1 MLLHD
6 ELKLEGKMRSVFP
19 GHFRPTNEALTSLWN
34 QAIFA
39 VDANVLLNF
48 YRYSFDA
55 RHELG
60 SKLNFVKDNLF
71 IPHQAAKEFLNRR
84 LSVTAGQANE
94 YRGAIRTLTELHD
107 TLSNQKKHP
116 FLTGST
122 LSSFDVI
129 YRDIIQQLESQEE
142 MLMSRLSKDE
152 ILDLIEKLFHKK
164 TGTSLTDVQLKS
176 LALEGE
182 ERYKNE
188 IPPGYRDGKK
198 DASGDPFRKYG
209 DLIIWKQI
217 INKAK
222 EATKPVIFVTDDKKD
237 DWWLEQSGRTIGPR
251 AELLQEFIAETSNNF
266 WMYTVDRFIAEAAH
280 IRNTKVNAEVI
291 AEIRG
296 LSEEAKSNAAASE
309 NNNLIPA
316 SDINPK
322 RLSGDEILQE
332 LKEFLDSHPSE
343 DRSVGL
349 KYFVT
354 NYLGSQNYEIKHSY
368 GIINFLADTGYIEL
382 FETEKN
388 DRIIRR
394 IRLV

>member
-1 MLLHD
+1 
-6 ELKLEGKMRSVFP
+6 
-19 GHFRPTNEALTSLWN
+19 
-34 QAIFA
+34 
-39 VDANVLLNF
+39 
-48 YRYSFDA
+48 
-55 RHELG
+55 
-60 SKLNFVKDNLF
+60 
-71 IPHQAAKEFLNRR
+71 
-84 LSVTAGQANE
+84 
-94 YRGAIRTLTELHD
+94 
-107 TLSNQKKHP
+107 
-116 FLTGST
+116 
-122 LSSFDVI
+122 
-129 YRDIIQQLESQEE
+129 
-142 MLMSRLSKDE
+142 
-152 ILDLIEKLFHKK
+152 
-164 TGTSLTDVQLKS
+164 LTDVQLKS